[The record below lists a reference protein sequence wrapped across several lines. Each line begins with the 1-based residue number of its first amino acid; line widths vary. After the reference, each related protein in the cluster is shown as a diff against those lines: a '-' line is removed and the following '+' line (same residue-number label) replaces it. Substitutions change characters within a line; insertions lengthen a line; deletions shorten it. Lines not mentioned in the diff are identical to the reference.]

1 MKENTSLLK
10 ISQLTKTY
18 GNQLIFKNLD
28 LLVDTGEWVGIVGEN
43 GAGKST
49 FVRIITGF
57 EKYSHGQIYLDGR
70 TMATF
75 SKKEWVQQIQLV
87 TQYTR
92 RALDPTKTIKQLL
105 FEPLKQF
112 QLARKEEYLPK
123 VESVLSR
130 CNLSVDILAKRSLEI
145 SGGQY
150 QRICIALA
158 LLVQPKLLIC
168 DEATSSLDKI
178 NELWIIKLLKEQ
190 ENMAVLFISHNKK
203 LLKEVCDRSIQL
215 EDYK

>member
-49 FVRIITGF
+49 LVRILMGL
-57 EKYSHGQIYLDGR
+57 EKYSNGQIYLEGR

-112 QLARKEEYLPK
+112 KLARKEEYLPK

-203 LLKEVCDRSIQL
+203 LLKEVCDHSIQL